1 MKYYSDITNELY
13 ETREQLFKAER
24 DYKMEL
30 LEKAR
35 ADEKARK
42 IADLE
47 AQLAELRGE
56 ATKTTETK
64 PSDVYTG
71 EIKESKVAEKLA
83 TTSDTPN
90 TDKTAEM
97 PKRTEEEV
105 NALRTK
111 IYNAGRE
118 EKIDYSKTVEEIKK
132 MIDGFKFKF
141 PTFEFPDV
149 EDEKDELT
157 ADDVKEEITPE
168 EVRRRMKTAPNLRAK
183 TTRLATEKTAPA
195 KTNGSC
201 GKCGKCVKTDTDGD
215 KKRKLADSGY
225 YSSAY
230 VNLNGKEF
238 YSEGADSWNDVKK
251 AVREYFDKMQGL
263 K

>member
-24 DYKMEL
+24 DYKTEL

-35 ADEKARK
+35 ADEKAKK

-56 ATKTTETK
+56 TTTKRADVK
-64 PSDVYTG
+64 ASDSSDVYTG
-71 EIKESKVAEKLA
+71 AVKEFANPAESDKPEKDSPAPTKVY
-83 TTSDTPN
+83 D
-90 TDKTAEM
+90 
-97 PKRTEEEV
+97 
-105 NALRTK
+105 
-111 IYNAGRE
+111 AGRE
-118 EKIDYSKTVEEIKK
+118 DKIDYSKTVEEIKK
-132 MIDGFKFKF
+132 LIDRFKFKY
-141 PTFEFPDV
+141 PSFEFQDV
-149 EDEKDELT
+149 EDESGKDELT
-157 ADDVKEEITPE
+157 ADDIKTDEVKSS
-168 EVRRRMKTAPNLRAK
+168 APKMNIKAVPRPGAK

-195 KTNGSC
+195 KTNSSC
-201 GKCGKCVKTDTDGD
+201 GGCGKKCVKNSDTDGD
-215 KKRKLADSGY
+215 KVRSKLADSGY

-251 AVREYFDKMQGL
+251 AVREYFDKLQGL

>member
-35 ADEKARK
+35 ADEKAKK

-56 ATKTTETK
+56 TTAKTTNTK
-64 PSDVYTG
+64 PSDTSDIYTG
-71 EIKESKVAEKLA
+71 AVKESANLSATEKPEEDNSAPTKV
-83 TTSDTPN
+83 
-90 TDKTAEM
+90 
-97 PKRTEEEV
+97 
-105 NALRTK
+105 
-111 IYNAGRE
+111 YNAGRE
-118 EKIDYSKTVEEIKK
+118 DKIDYSKTVEEIKK
-132 MIDGFKFKF
+132 LIDRFKFKY
-141 PTFEFPDV
+141 PSFEFQDV
-149 EDEKDELT
+149 EEEDDKDELT
-157 ADDVKEEITPE
+157 VDDIKEDT
-168 EVRRRMKTAPNLRAK
+168 KSSAPKMNIKAVPRPGAK
-183 TTRLATEKTAPA
+183 TTRPATEKTAPA
-195 KTNGSC
+195 KTNSSC
-201 GKCGKCVKTDTDGD
+201 GGCGKKCVKNSDTDGD
-215 KKRKLADSGY
+215 KVRSKLADSGY

-251 AVREYFDKMQGL
+251 AVREYFDKLQGL

>member
-1 MKYYSDITNELY
+1 MKYYSDITKQLY

-30 LEKAR
+30 ITKAR

-47 AQLAELRGE
+47 AQIAELKGE
-56 ATKTTETK
+56 TTAK
-64 PSDVYTG
+64 
-71 EIKESKVAEKLA
+71 
-83 TTSDTPN
+83 
-90 TDKTAEM
+90 TDKPLASEKSNEDNTA
-97 PKRTEEEV
+97 P
-105 NALRTK
+105 TK
-111 IYNAGRE
+111 VYDAGKE
-118 EKIDYSKTVEEIKK
+118 DGIDYSKTIEAIKK
-132 MIDGFKFKF
+132 MIDGFKFKY
-141 PTFEFPDV
+141 PTFEFQDV
-149 EDEKDELT
+149 EDDKNELT
-157 ADDVKEEITPE
+157 ADDIKSSARPG
-168 EVRRRMKTAPNLRAK
+168 AK
-183 TTRLATEKTAPA
+183 TTRLATEKIAST

-201 GKCGKCVKTDTDGD
+201 RGCGKGCVKNTDTDGD

-251 AVREYFDKMQGL
+251 AVREYFEKLQGL